1 MSQQG
6 QTATMVAMFDVN
18 RLVVS
23 DEEYPRIFERMGPYV
38 VMVDE
43 SYKRAMYPPHV
54 WHEMDQFEQ
63 RDHAGLY
70 AVSAV
75 QIRSDGG
82 EKEAWERVR
91 DLRERLIE
99 AARIRFDQ
107 ERPYWHTTKA
117 LADMFDPDKQM
128 RDRARQAIEGV
139 CAAINEHC
147 DFHVTVTSCPDL
159 FRAPDT
165 IYVATRQEAFRTS
178 LSELSE
184 PSPLVV
190 ADAITAGKTMS
201 EQRREAIMRGDG
213 ALVAYLR
220 QSANRPPTL
229 QRNAQ
234 LIYASQ
240 WADPLLW
247 AADVT
252 AGAGRMYA
260 NRDDTLLSHL
270 ASDPRDVV
278 TITDR
283 APVQYKESTSRIQ
296 DASKVQQLRDA
307 RARLEQVMR
316 KRRVAP
322 KPQRHTP
329 PPTPAPPP
337 KPPKPHRP
345 RRPDDPS
352 QRGPSLH

>member
-1 MSQQG
+1 MCG
-6 QTATMVAMFDVN
+6 MGDVN
-18 RLVVS
+18 QLVVS
-23 DEEYPRIFERMGPYV
+23 DDDFESVFERMGPFI

-43 SYKRAMYPPHV
+43 SYKHTMYPPHV
-54 WHEMDQFEQ
+54 WHEMNQFEQ
-63 RDHAGLY
+63 RGHSHLY

-75 QIRSDGG
+75 QIRTDDGN

-91 DLRERLIE
+91 DLRDRLVD
-99 AARIRFDQ
+99 AARIHFDQ

-117 LADMFDPDKQM
+117 LTDMVGPDKQK
-128 RDRARQAIEGV
+128 RESASQAIEGI

-147 DFHVTVTSCPDL
+147 DYHVAVTSCPDL

-165 IYVATRQEAFRTS
+165 IYVATRQTAFRTA

-213 ALVAYLR
+213 ALIAYLR
-220 QSANRPPTL
+220 QSANRPPAL

-234 LIYASQ
+234 LIYTSQ

-260 NRDDTLLSHL
+260 NRDNTLLSQL

-283 APVQYKESTSRIQ
+283 APVLHQAPTSRIQ
-296 DASKVQQLRDA
+296 EASKVQQLRDA
-307 RARLEQVMR
+307 RARLEQAMR
-316 KRRVAP
+316 ERRATP
-322 KPQRHTP
+322 KPQRPTP
-329 PPTPAPPP
+329 PPAPAPPP
-337 KPPKPHRP
+337 RPHRP
-345 RRPDDPS
+345 RRPDDPT
-352 QRGPSLH
+352 QRGPSLN

>member
-1 MSQQG
+1 M
-6 QTATMVAMFDVN
+6 N

-23 DEEYPRIFERMGPYV
+23 DEDYPHIFERMGPYV

-43 SYKRAMYPPHV
+43 SYKQAQYPLHV
-54 WHEMDQFEQ
+54 WHQMDQFER
-63 RDHAGLY
+63 RDHTGLY

-75 QIRSDGG
+75 QIRSDGD
-82 EKEAWERVR
+82 EKEAWERVH

-117 LADMFDPDKQM
+117 LIDMFGPDEQM
-128 RDRARQAIEGV
+128 RDRSRQAIEGI
-139 CAAINEHC
+139 CAAISEHC
-147 DFHVTVTSCPDL
+147 DFHVAVTSCPL
-159 FRAPDT
+159 PSLTASPA
-165 IYVATRQEAFRTS
+165 YVATRQRTLRTA

-190 ADAITAGKTMS
+190 ADAITTGETMS
-201 EQRREAIMRGDG
+201 AQRREAIMRGDV
-213 ALVAYLR
+213 ALVAHLR
-220 QSANRPPTL
+220 QSANRPPAL

-234 LIYASQ
+234 LIYTSQ

-260 NRDDTLLSHL
+260 NRDDTLLPQL

-283 APVQYKESTSRIQ
+283 APVRHQAPTSRTQ
-296 DASKVQQLRDA
+296 EASKEQQLRDA
-307 RARLEQVMR
+307 QARLEQAMR
-316 KRRVAP
+316 ERRAAP
-322 KPQRHTP
+322 KPQQPTP
-329 PPTPAPPP
+329 PPQERHPRRDDPPP
-337 KPPKPHRP
+337 R
-345 RRPDDPS
+345 
-352 QRGPSLH
+352 RGPSIH

>member
-1 MSQQG
+1 MCKQG
-6 QTATMVAMFDVN
+6 LDTTMCGMGDVN
-18 RLVVS
+18 QLVVS
-23 DEEYPRIFERMGPYV
+23 DDEFESVFERMGPFI

-43 SYKRAMYPPHV
+43 SYKQAQYPPHV
-54 WHEMDQFEQ
+54 WHEMDWFER
-63 RDHAGLY
+63 RDNIGLY

-75 QIRSDGG
+75 QIRTDDGN
-82 EKEAWERVR
+82 EKEAWERVH
-91 DLRERLIE
+91 DLRDRLIE
-99 AARIRFDQ
+99 AAHIHFDQ
-107 ERPYWHTTKA
+107 GRPYWHTTKA
-117 LADMFDPDKQM
+117 LADMVGPDKQM
-128 RDRARQAIEGV
+128 CESARQAIEGI

-147 DFHVTVTSCPDL
+147 DYHIAVTSCPL
-159 FRAPDT
+159 PSLTDT
-165 IYVATRQEAFRTS
+165 PAYVAMRQRTFRTA

-201 EQRREAIMRGDG
+201 EQRREAIMRGDV
-213 ALVAYLR
+213 ALVAHLR
-220 QSANRPPTL
+220 QSANRPPFL

-234 LIYASQ
+234 LIYTSQ

-260 NRDDTLLSHL
+260 NRDNTLLSQL

-283 APVQYKESTSRIQ
+283 APVQHQASTSRIQ
-296 DASKVQQLRDA
+296 EASKVQQLRDA
-307 RARLEQVMR
+307 RARLEQAMR
-316 KRRVAP
+316 ERQAAP
-322 KPQRHTP
+322 KPQRPTP
-329 PPTPAPPP
+329 PPAPAPPP
-337 KPPKPHRP
+337 RP

>member
-1 MSQQG
+1 MCG
-6 QTATMVAMFDVN
+6 MGDVN

-23 DEEYPRIFERMGPYV
+23 DDDFESVFERMGPFI

-43 SYKRAMYPPHV
+43 SYKQAQYPLHV

-63 RDHAGLY
+63 RGHSHLY

-75 QIRSDGG
+75 QIRTDDGD

-91 DLRERLIE
+91 DD
-99 AARIRFDQ
+99 AARIHFDQ

-117 LADMFDPDKQM
+117 LADMFGPDEQM
-128 RDRARQAIEGV
+128 RESASQAIEGI

-147 DFHVTVTSCPDL
+147 DFHVAITSCPDL
-159 FRAPDT
+159 FRAPDA
-165 IYVATRQEAFRTS
+165 IYVATRQTAFRTA
-178 LSELSE
+178 LSELNE

-190 ADAITAGKTMS
+190 ADAITTGKTMS
-201 EQRREAIMRGDG
+201 AQRREATMRGD
-213 ALVAYLR
+213 
-220 QSANRPPTL
+220 
-229 QRNAQ
+229 AQ
-234 LIYASQ
+234 LIYGLRRHPNHPDTLHAKTELRYASQ

-260 NRDDTLLSHL
+260 NRDDTLLPQL

-283 APVQYKESTSRIQ
+283 APVRHQAPTSRIQ
-296 DASKVQQLRDA
+296 EASKEQQLRDA
-307 RARLEQVMR
+307 QARLEQAMR
-316 KRRVAP
+316 ERRAAP
-322 KPQRHTP
+322 KPQRPTP
-329 PPTPAPPP
+329 PPQERHPRRDDPPP
-337 KPPKPHRP
+337 H
-345 RRPDDPS
+345 
-352 QRGPSLH
+352 RGPSIH

>member
-1 MSQQG
+1 MCEQG
-6 QTATMVAMFDVN
+6 LDTMMCGMGDVN

-23 DEEYPRIFERMGPYV
+23 DDDFESVFERMGPYV

-43 SYKRAMYPPHV
+43 SHKRTMYPPHV
-54 WHEMDQFEQ
+54 WHQMDHFEQ
-63 RDHAGLY
+63 RDHSHLY

-75 QIRSDGG
+75 QIRSDGD
-82 EKEAWERVR
+82 EKEAWERVH

-99 AARIRFDQ
+99 AARLRFDQ

-117 LADMFDPDKQM
+117 LTDMVGPDEQM
-128 RDRARQAIEGV
+128 RDRSRQAIEGI
-139 CAAINEHC
+139 CAAISEHC
-147 DFHVTVTSCPDL
+147 DFHVAVTSCPDL
-159 FRAPDT
+159 FRAPDA
-165 IYVATRQEAFRTS
+165 IYVATRQEAFRTA

-201 EQRREAIMRGDG
+201 EQRREAIMRGD
-213 ALVAYLR
+213 
-220 QSANRPPTL
+220 
-229 QRNAQ
+229 AQ
-234 LIYASQ
+234 LIYGLRRHPNHPDALHAKTELRYVSQ

-260 NRDDTLLSHL
+260 NRDNTLLSQL

-283 APVQYKESTSRIQ
+283 APVQHQASTSRIQ
-296 DASKVQQLRDA
+296 EASKVQQLRDA
-307 RARLEQVMR
+307 RARLEQAMR
-316 KRRVAP
+316 ERQAAP
-322 KPQRHTP
+322 KPQRPTP
-329 PPTPAPPP
+329 PPAPAPPP
-337 KPPKPHRP
+337 RPYRP
-345 RRPDDPS
+345 RRPEGPA
-352 QRGPSLH
+352 QHGPSLH

>member
-1 MSQQG
+1 MMCG
-6 QTATMVAMFDVN
+6 MGDMN

-23 DEEYPRIFERMGPYV
+23 DDDFESVFERMGPYV

-43 SYKRAMYPPHV
+43 SHKRTMYPPHV
-54 WHEMDQFEQ
+54 WHQMDHFEQ
-63 RDHAGLY
+63 RDHSHLY

-75 QIRSDGG
+75 QIRSDGD
-82 EKEAWERVR
+82 EKEAWERVH

-99 AARIRFDQ
+99 AARLRFDQ

-117 LADMFDPDKQM
+117 LTDMVGPDEQM
-128 RDRARQAIEGV
+128 RDRSRQAIEGI
-139 CAAINEHC
+139 CAAISEHC
-147 DFHVTVTSCPDL
+147 DFHVAVTSCPDL
-159 FRAPDT
+159 FRAPDA
-165 IYVATRQEAFRTS
+165 IYVATRQEAFRTA

-201 EQRREAIMRGDG
+201 EQRREAIMRGD
-213 ALVAYLR
+213 
-220 QSANRPPTL
+220 
-229 QRNAQ
+229 AQ
-234 LIYASQ
+234 LIYGLRRHPNHPDALHAKTELRYASQ

-260 NRDDTLLSHL
+260 NRDDTLLSQL

-283 APVQYKESTSRIQ
+283 APVQHQASTSRIQ

-316 KRRVAP
+316 ERQAAP
-322 KPQRHTP
+322 KPQRPTP
-329 PPTPAPPP
+329 PLAPAPPP
-337 KPPKPHRP
+337 RPHRP

>member
-18 RLVVS
+18 RLVVTNE
-23 DEEYPRIFERMGPYV
+23 DYPRVFERMGPYI
-38 VMVDE
+38 VMIDE
-43 SYKRAMYPPHV
+43 SYKRTMYPPHV
-54 WHEMDQFEQ
+54 WHQMDRFEQ
-63 RDHAGLY
+63 RDHSHLY
-70 AVSAV
+70 SVSAV
-75 QIRSDGG
+75 QIRSDGN
-82 EKEAWERVR
+82 EKEAWERAH

-117 LADMFDPDKQM
+117 LTDMFGPDEQM
-128 RDRARQAIEGV
+128 RDRSRQAIEGI
-139 CAAINEHC
+139 CAAISEHC
-147 DFHVTVTSCPDL
+147 DFHVAVTSCPDL
-159 FRAPDT
+159 FRAPDA
-165 IYVATRQEAFRTS
+165 IYVATRQEAFRTA

-201 EQRREAIMRGDG
+201 GQRREAIMRGDG
-213 ALVAYLR
+213 ALVAHLR
-220 QSANRPPTL
+220 QSANRPPAL

-234 LIYASQ
+234 LIYTSQ

-260 NRDDTLLSHL
+260 NRDNTLLSQL
-270 ASDPRDVV
+270 ASDPSDVV

-283 APVQYKESTSRIQ
+283 APVQHQAPTSRIKE
-296 DASKVQQLRDA
+296 ASKVQQLRDA
-307 RARLEQVMR
+307 RARLEQAMR
-316 KRRVAP
+316 ERQAAP
-322 KPQRHTP
+322 KPQRRTP
-329 PPTPAPPP
+329 PPIPAPPP
-337 KPPKPHRP
+337 RPHRP
-345 RRPDDPS
+345 RRPDDPT

>member
-1 MSQQG
+1 
-6 QTATMVAMFDVN
+6 MFDVN
-18 RLVVS
+18 RLVVT
-23 DEEYPRIFERMGPYV
+23 DEDYPRVFERMGPYV

-43 SYKRAMYPPHV
+43 SYKRAMYPPQV
-54 WHEMDQFEQ
+54 WHQMDQFER
-63 RDHAGLY
+63 RDHTGLY

-75 QIRSDGG
+75 QIRSDGD
-82 EKEAWERVR
+82 EKEAWERVH

-117 LADMFDPDKQM
+117 LTDMVGADEQM
-128 RDRARQAIEGV
+128 RDRSRQAIEGI
-139 CAAINEHC
+139 CAAISEHC
-147 DFHVTVTSCPDL
+147 DFHVAVTSCSLPSLTDSSS
-159 FRAPDT
+159 
-165 IYVATRQEAFRTS
+165 YVATRQRTMRTA

-190 ADAITAGKTMS
+190 ADAITTGETMS
-201 EQRREAIMRGDG
+201 EQRREAIMRGDA
-213 ALVAYLR
+213 ALVAHLR
-220 QSANRPPTL
+220 QSANRPPAL

-234 LIYASQ
+234 LIYTSQ

-260 NRDDTLLSHL
+260 NRDNTLLSQL
-270 ASDPRDVV
+270 ASDPRDVI

-283 APVQYKESTSRIQ
+283 APVQYQAATSRIQ
-296 DASKVQQLRDA
+296 EASKVQQLRDA

-316 KRRVAP
+316 ERRAAP
-322 KPQRHTP
+322 KPQRPTP

-337 KPPKPHRP
+337 RPHRP
-345 RRPDDPS
+345 RRPDDPT